1 MKTRMI
7 YVLFLVS
14 LVLVACQSEVSL
26 QEEDLAVA
34 QQDSTELTETL
45 VPSNTPTEMPT
56 ATPTLTSTPEP
67 TSTSITP
74 TPTIEPPSIAVEFLD
89 GVEILNIDG
98 FDNMRNWNTW
108 NAGTGNIVNGMFEL
122 QGQEGWS
129 SGLVLS
135 SKLKVGQGIILRFK
149 SVNVADFK
157 AEFVF
162 ATGTWQTDSFR
173 QFGVYNGRFPKADLF
188 QGKNGLGFNNLHGNL
203 SLKADTWYNLLM
215 AIGEGGEFL
224 AIVWNPDDTS
234 QRVRYNEKIGEKWE
248 GKTWEFIAKATRGVT
263 VYIDDFSRIVFSE
276 IK

>member
-1 MKTRMI
+1 MKIRLI
-7 YVLFLVS
+7 YVLFLAA
-14 LVLVACQSEVSL
+14 LVLVACQPEISL
-26 QEEDLAVA
+26 QEEELVIA
-34 QQDSTELTETL
+34 QQDSTALTETL

-56 ATPTLTSTPEP
+56 ATPTLTSTPKP
-67 TSTSITP
+67 TSTPLPP
-74 TPTIEPPSIAVEFLD
+74 TPTLEPPTIAVEFLD
-89 GVEILNIDG
+89 GVEILYIDG
-98 FDNMRNWNTW
+98 FANMRNWNTW
-108 NAGTGNIVNGMFEL
+108 NSGTGNIVGGMFEL

-135 SKLKVGQGIILRFK
+135 SKLEAGNGIILRFK
-149 SVNVADFK
+149 AVNVADLK

-162 ATGTWQTDSFR
+162 STGKWQTDSFR
-173 QFGVYNGRFPKADLF
+173 QFGVYNGKYPKADLF

-224 AIVWNPDDTS
+224 AIVWNPDDPS
-234 QRVRYNEKIGEKWE
+234 QRVLYNEKIGEKWE

-263 VYIDDFSRIVFSE
+263 VYIDDFSRIVFNE